1 MARLALVLLPLGVLG
16 LFAACGDDSASGGSG
31 PGSGPSGPVSVGN
44 TTSTGTGSTNGGDCQ
59 TSTECM
65 PGGSC
70 VELTPGGF
78 RTCQYPAQANTQCG
92 LLGQGGMGGAG
103 GAGGGGT
110 GGSPAVLDE
119 CCEEIDDEDC
129 GNNELCITTPLYPSC
144 GQQEPPHNVC
154 QDNEHECDNN
164 ANCSGGDQGPGFCIP
179 EGTFGSQ
186 VRKCIRIACAA
197 DSECTAQPGGRCVPV
212 DETCCPGAV
221 RGLYCTYDA
230 GGCRRDSDCSAGNTC
245 QVSGGVASCQPG
257 SCN

>member
-1 MARLALVLLPLGVLG
+1 MARLALVLLPLGVIGVL
-16 LFAACGDDSASGGSG
+16 AACGDDGGSGGTG

-59 TSTECM
+59 SSMECM
-65 PGGSC
+65 GGGTC

-78 RTCQYPAQANTQCG
+78 RTCQYPAQPNTQCG
-92 LLGQGGMGGAG
+92 LGQGGMSGTGG
-103 GAGGGGT
+103 GGGGT
-110 GGSPAVLDE
+110 GGAAPVLDE
-119 CCEEIDDEDC
+119 CCENVEDVNDC
-129 GNNELCITTPLYPSC
+129 GDNELCITTPLYPSC
-144 GQQEPPHNVC
+144 GQQEPPHNIC
-154 QDNEHECDNN
+154 QNDGHECDNN
-164 ANCSGGDQGPGFCIP
+164 ANCSNNDQGPGFCIP

-186 VRKCIRIACAA
+186 VRKCIRISCAT

-230 GGCRRDSDCSAGNTC
+230 GGCRKDADCGAGNTC
-245 QVSGGVASCQPG
+245 QVSAGVASCQPG